1 VVGLIRVGGR
11 WVWKGWECGGW
22 MGHFC
27 CGVAGDRVFRWD
39 ILTKERTVDASG
51 LNFIAFFPELLKI
64 LLFFCYGYDL

>member
-1 VVGLIRVGGR
+1 
-11 WVWKGWECGGW
+11 